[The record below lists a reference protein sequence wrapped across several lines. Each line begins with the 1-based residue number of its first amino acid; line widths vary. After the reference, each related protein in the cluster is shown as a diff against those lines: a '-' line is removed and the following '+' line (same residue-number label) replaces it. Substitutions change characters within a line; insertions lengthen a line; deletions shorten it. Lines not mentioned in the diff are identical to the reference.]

1 MSLIAITEMLLSGF
15 IRRVSRDQ
23 KETEKGTEKAS
34 EKTKV
39 VSQKMGQ

>member
-23 KETEKGTEKAS
+23 KETKKETEKAT
-34 EKTKV
+34 EETKV
-39 VSQKMGQ
+39 VSRALGQ

>member
-1 MSLIAITEMLLSGF
+1 MSLIALTEMLLSGF

-23 KETEKGTEKAS
+23 EETEKETEKAT

-39 VSQKMGQ
+39 VSQTMG